1 MSNQRKGG
9 LGKGLAALIPTGQ
22 GSGPKLGD
30 SAADV
35 LIPPGSRPFTAD
47 GQLASYQEID
57 VEQIEPNPQQ
67 PRQVFDEEALTELT
81 HSIREFG
88 LLQPV
93 VVRPTS
99 LGRYQLVVGE
109 RRLRATKAAGLAK
122 IPAIVKH
129 TADDDLL
136 RDALLE
142 NIHRAQLNP
151 LEEAAAYQQL
161 LEDFGATHEQLA
173 ERLGR
178 SRSLVSNTLR
188 LLRLPVGVQRKVAA
202 GVLSAG
208 HARALLGLDGHTEAQ
223 EDLASRI
230 IAEGLSVRA
239 VEEAVTLSSHKTRT
253 KPRGRAKAAPPEE
266 LAIVADRLSLALD
279 TTVQVGLTA
288 KKGRI
293 VIEFGSVA
301 DLERIADQIAP
312 VSDGGH
318 PVQREW

>member
-1 MSNQRKGG
+1 MANQRKGG
-9 LGKGLAALIPTGQ
+9 LGKGLAALIPAGP
-22 GSGPKLGD
+22 GSGPRLGD

-35 LIPPGSRPFTAD
+35 LIPPGRGAGAGD
-47 GQLASYQEID
+47 GRLASYQEIP
-57 VEQIEPNPQQ
+57 VELIEPNPQQ
-67 PRQVFDEEALTELT
+67 PRHVFDEEALSELT

-93 VVRPTS
+93 VVRPVVGGTF
-99 LGRYQLVVGE
+99 QLVVGE
-109 RRLRATKAAGLAK
+109 RRLRATKAAGLGK
-122 IPAIVKH
+122 IPAIIKH
-129 TADDDLL
+129 TADDVLL

-208 HARALLGLDGHTEAQ
+208 HARALLGLDGHTEEQ

-239 VEEAVTLSSHKTRT
+239 AEEAVTLSSHKTRS
-253 KPRGRAKAAPPEE
+253 KPKGRSKPAQPAELEE
-266 LAIVADRLSLALD
+266 VADRLALALD
-279 TTVQVGLTA
+279 TTVHVGLTA

-293 VIEFGSVA
+293 VIEFGSVS
-301 DLERIADQIAP
+301 DLERLADQIAP
-312 VSDGGH
+312 VSSPGRSA
-318 PVQREW
+318 RER

>member
-1 MSNQRKGG
+1 MANQRKGG
-9 LGKGLAALIPTGQ
+9 LGRGLAALIPAGP
-22 GSGPKLGD
+22 GSGPRLGD

-35 LIPPGSRPFTAD
+35 LIPPNSGSAMEE

-57 VEQIEPNPQQ
+57 VELIEPNPQQ
-67 PRQVFDEEALTELT
+67 PRHVFDEEALAELT

-93 VVRPTS
+93 VVRPVP
-99 LGRYQLVVGE
+99 GGYQLVVGE
-109 RRLRATKAAGLAK
+109 RRLRATKAAGLTS

-129 TADDDLL
+129 TADDILL
-136 RDALLE
+136 RDALIE

-208 HARALLGLDGHTEAQ
+208 HARALLGLDGNLEAQ

-230 IAEGLSVRA
+230 VAEGMSVRA
-239 VEEAVTLSSHKTRT
+239 AEEAVTLSSHKSKA
-253 KPRGRAKAAPPEE
+253 KPKGRGKPAPPAELEE
-266 LAIVADRLSLALD
+266 VADRLALALD
-279 TTVQVGLTA
+279 TTVHVGLTS

-293 VIEFGSVA
+293 VIEFGSVP
-301 DLERIADQIAP
+301 DLERIADLIAP
-312 VSDGGH
+312 RPGEDRSRGRD
-318 PVQREW
+318 E

>member
-1 MSNQRKGG
+1 MANQRKGG
-9 LGKGLAALIPTGQ
+9 LGKGLAALIPAGP
-22 GSGPKLGD
+22 GSGPRLGD

-35 LIPPGSRPFTAD
+35 LIPPGRNAAP
-47 GQLASYQEID
+47 GGGLASYQELP
-57 VEQIEPNPQQ
+57 VGLIEPNPQQ
-67 PRQVFDEEALTELT
+67 PRHVFDEEALNELT

-93 VVRPTS
+93 VVRPVA
-99 LGRYQLVVGE
+99 GGGYQLVVGE
-109 RRLRATKAAGLAK
+109 RRLRATKAAGLDV
-122 IPAIVKH
+122 IPAIIKH
-129 TADDDLL
+129 TADDVLL

-208 HARALLGLDGHTEAQ
+208 HARALLGLDGNTEAQ
-223 EDLASRI
+223 EDLAARV

-239 VEEAVTLSSHKTRT
+239 VEEAVTLSGHKTRT
-253 KPRGRAKAAPPEE
+253 KPKGRAKPAPPAE
-266 LAIVADRLSLALD
+266 LESIADRLALALD
-279 TTVQVGLTA
+279 TTVHVGLTS

-301 DLERIADQIAP
+301 DLERIADQISPSSAFGA
-312 VSDGGH
+312 SA
-318 PVQREW
+318 QEK